1 MRNAKGFTLI
11 ELLIVVALVA
21 ILAAALI
28 PNILNARARALQA
41 AAQSYARDILNAL
54 ESIQS
59 VFTQVDWRQTVFAN
73 GFIPVVTGGSLVAS
87 YASWRD
93 GARNPVNPPV
103 SVDFRDFLKAPGRTG
118 ILEAAA
124 LRRIV
129 GSDEVAYIC
138 VLQRVGTR
146 YNYYSLYPDE
156 NEFRSLLNRTA
167 TALSL
172 CP

>member
-54 ESIQS
+54 ESVQS

-73 GFIPVVTGGSLVAS
+73 GYIHVVHSGSLLSYYTWRDAARIPVSPA
-87 YASWRD
+87 
-93 GARNPVNPPV
+93 V
-103 SVDFRDFLKAPGRTG
+103 SVYFGDFLKAPGRTG
-118 ILEAAA
+118 IVEAIV
-124 LRRIV
+124 LRRFIS
-129 GSDEVAYIC
+129 GNEVPYIC
-138 VLQRVGTR
+138 VIQRVGTR
-146 YNYYSLYPDE
+146 FNYYSLYPDD
-156 NEFRSLLNRTA
+156 NEFRSLLNQTSG
-167 TALSL
+167 TSYGS